1 MPKKVFVSGCF
12 DMLHSGHV
20 AFFEEAA
27 THGDLYVGIGS
38 DRTINDLKGR
48 RTVNGE
54 RERLYMIKSLRF
66 VKDAWINRGSGLLD
80 FEEELREIRP
90 DIFFVNE
97 DGYTPDK
104 KRLCDELGI
113 ELVVSRRVPVN
124 GLPPRST
131 TALRSECRIPYR
143 LDLAGGWLDQP
154 YVSKFWPGA
163 VLTISIEPDLE
174 FNDRSGMSSS
184 TRKKAVELW
193 QTDIPEGDPN
203 LLARTLFCLEN
214 PPGTTYVSGS
224 QDAIGIVFPGL
235 NRLDYASGEYWPEK
249 ITPVDDPEVLDFIE
263 QHLWFITL
271 PPRDGSFNV
280 LDRTNISADGA
291 RALAEAAD
299 GVWNALLARDIIA
312 FGKSY
317 LASFEAQVAMFQLM
331 KSRVV
336 SETIEQYRDKA
347 LGWKLAG
354 AGGGGYLALV
364 SERPVENAI
373 RVRIRRRQVGS
384 YCDESRS

>member
-1 MPKKVFVSGCF
+1 MQKKVFVSGCF

-27 THGDLYVGIGS
+27 SYGDLYVGIGS
-38 DRTINDLKGR
+38 DRTINELKGR
-48 RTVNGE
+48 RTINGE
-54 RERLYMIKSLRF
+54 RERLYMIRSLRC
-66 VKDAWINRGSGLLD
+66 VKDAWINQGSGLLD
-80 FEEELREIRP
+80 FESEIRELRP

-104 KRLCDELGI
+104 KRLCKELGI

-131 TALRSECRIPYR
+131 TELRSECRIPYR

-193 QTDIPEGDPN
+193 HTDIPDGDPH

-235 NRLDYASGEYWPEK
+235 NRLDYAPGEYWPEK
-249 ITPVDDPEVLDFIE
+249 ITTVNDPEVLDFIE
-263 QHLWFITL
+263 RHLWFITL

-280 LDRTNISADGA
+280 LKHTNITSDGA

-299 GVWNALLARDIIA
+299 GVWDALLAKDTNC
-312 FGKSY
+312 FGKLY
-317 LASFEAQVAMFQLM
+317 RASFEAQVAMFPLM
-331 KSRVV
+331 KSRAV
-336 SETIEQYRDKA
+336 SETIEHYRDKA

-364 SERPVENAI
+364 SEKQIENAI
-373 RVRIRRRQVGS
+373 RIRIRRERTT
-384 YCDESRS
+384 

>member
-1 MPKKVFVSGCF
+1 MNKKVFVSGCF

-38 DRTINDLKGR
+38 DSTINDLKGR

-54 RERLYMIKSLRF
+54 HERLYMIKSLKYVR
-66 VKDAWINRGSGLLD
+66 DAWINRGSGLID
-80 FEEELREIRP
+80 FREELRELRP

-97 DGYTPDK
+97 DGYTPEK
-104 KRLCDELGI
+104 KALCDELGI
-113 ELVVSRRVPVN
+113 ALVVSRRIPGA
-124 GLPPRST
+124 GLPVRST
-131 TALRSECRIPYR
+131 TALRSECHVPYR

-154 YVSKFWPGA
+154 YVSKYWPGA

-174 FNDRSGMSSS
+174 FNDRSGMSGS
-184 TRKKAVELW
+184 TRKKAVQLW
-193 QTDIPEGDPN
+193 HTDIPDGDPH

-235 NRLDYASGEYWPEK
+235 NRLDYAKGEYWPEK
-249 ITPVDDPEVLDFIE
+249 ITGVDDPDVLDWLE
-263 QHLWFITL
+263 RHLWFVTL
-271 PPRDGSFNV
+271 PPREGQFNV
-280 LDRTNISADGA
+280 LDKTDISVGGA

-299 GVWNALLARDIIA
+299 EVWKAILDMDAGRL
-312 FGKSY
+312 GKWFR
-317 LASFEAQVAMFQLM
+317 ASFEAQVAMFPLM
-331 KSRVV
+331 KSKTVHD
-336 SETIEQYRDKA
+336 TIEIYRDKA

-354 AGGGGYLALV
+354 AGGGGYLVLV
-364 SERPVENAI
+364 SGKPVENAI
-373 RVRIRRRQVGS
+373 RVRIRRARPVQ
-384 YCDESRS
+384 